1 MKKFLI
7 LIMFLL
13 LSCSSPTPKS
23 NFKFSEDMTFDEFR
37 LKLEEYAKKKPYPKA
52 DD

>member
-1 MKKFLI
+1 MILFCFFL
-7 LIMFLL
+7 F
-13 LSCSSPTPKS
+13 SCSSTVSKN
-23 NFKFSEDMTFDEFR
+23 NFEFSDEMTFDEFR